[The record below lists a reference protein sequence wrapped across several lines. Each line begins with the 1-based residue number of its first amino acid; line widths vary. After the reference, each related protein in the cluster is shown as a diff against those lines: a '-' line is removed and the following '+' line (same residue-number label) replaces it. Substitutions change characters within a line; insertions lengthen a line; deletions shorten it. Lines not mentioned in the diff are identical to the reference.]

1 MPAGLPQTPKRSL
14 FDLRE
19 FDVRF
24 SGGNRL
30 PKTSSAHF
38 LRKSAATKLFRPI
51 SSGNRPP
58 QNFFGPFPQEIGRHK
73 TVSAH
78 FLRKSAAT
86 KLFRLISSGNRPP
99 QTFSA
104 HFLRKSAATNFFGS
118 FPQEIAGIGFHSFPQ
133 EIAGWASTHFL
144 RKSLDGLPLIS
155 SGNRRMAYIEL
166 TLNQKPRPQTSVNR
180 GWRRG
185 FPYAGL
191 LR

>member
-73 TVSAH
+73 TFSAH

-86 KLFRLISSGNRPP
+86 KLFRPISSGNRPP
-99 QTFSA
+99 Q
-104 HFLRKSAATNFFGS
+104 NFFGS
-118 FPQEIAGIGFHSFPQ
+118 FPQEIARHKLFRPISIIRQ
-133 EIAGWASTHFL
+133 SKSTRVPIKKYKNGACFSRPVFCIPFTP
-144 RKSLDGLPLIS
+144 RKGAFSPLLIV
-155 SGNRRMAYIEL
+155 YF
-166 TLNQKPRPQTSVNR
+166 TSWKVVE
-180 GWRRG
+180 
-185 FPYAGL
+185 
-191 LR
+191 